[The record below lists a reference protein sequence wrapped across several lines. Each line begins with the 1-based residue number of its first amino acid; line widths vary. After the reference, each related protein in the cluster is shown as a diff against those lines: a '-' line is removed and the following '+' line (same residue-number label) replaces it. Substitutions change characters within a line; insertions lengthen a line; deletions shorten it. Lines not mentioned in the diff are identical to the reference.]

1 METILNVL
9 SVFGGLAMFL
19 YGMALMSEG
28 LQKSAGD
35 RLRTFMAKMTS
46 NAPKQIFTGTIVT
59 ALVQSSSA
67 TTIMVVSFVNAGLL
81 TLGNS
86 IGVIMGANIGTTLT
100 AWVTALGFSVN
111 IALFAVPMM
120 AFGYLMHSSKKSTLK
135 NLGQFLMG
143 FAVMYV
149 GLTFMKDCANELIGP
164 KGVFIDQ
171 MENFFSSI
179 NDWGFGSVLLFMLAG
194 AVLTIV
200 LQASSATMAITML
213 LAASGLIGFELAVAM
228 VLGENIGTTITAN
241 LAASIANTSAKR
253 AARAHTIFNIIG
265 VIWVLC
271 LFVPIVALI
280 CNIMDAIG
288 FANPMTLDLEGLS
301 AAVDTAKEAAAPEA
315 VYSSY
320 LSQVAVDP
328 TVTVEAVKEAANV
341 EVSSAEA
348 AFTAAKDAMLYGVAM
363 LHTLFNVT
371 NTLILIWFVPLIE
384 KAVIWLVK
392 EPKGEHEV
400 FRLKYIS
407 GGPLSTAELSL
418 NEAQQE
424 IVHFAE
430 ICRNGFG
437 YIRDAINEQD
447 PDKFDELNDKL
458 IKYEEITDRIEF
470 EIASYLND
478 VSKNEISEEAK
489 ERIKAM
495 YKIIGEMESLGD
507 SGESIG
513 RILKRKNIHGK
524 SFDKPLLDRLNK
536 MMDLVQKG
544 YDVMI
549 ENLKNNNLRDITNAE
564 NCEYNI
570 NEYRNYMREEHIVN
584 IENNSYNYLTGVYY
598 VDVLSELEKIGDF
611 LINISQATKG
621 KYEYEN

>member
-9 SVFGGLAMFL
+9 SVLGGLAMFL

-35 RLRTFMAKMTS
+35 RLRSFMAKMTS
-46 NAPKQIFTGTIVT
+46 NAPKRILTGTLVT

-81 TLGNS
+81 SLGNA

-100 AWVTALGFSVN
+100 AWVTSLGFSVN

-120 AFGYLMHSSKKSTLK
+120 AFGFILHSMKKSSLK
-135 NLGQFLMG
+135 NIGQFLMG

-149 GLTFMKDCANELIGP
+149 GLTFMKDCANAVLGEYET
-164 KGVFIDQ
+164 Q
-171 MENFFSSI
+171 MMGFFGSI
-179 NDWGFGSVLLFMLAG
+179 NGFGFGSILLFLVAG

-241 LAASIANTSAKR
+241 IAAAVANTSAKR
-253 AARAHTIFNIIG
+253 AARAHTIFNIVG
-265 VIWVLC
+265 VIWVLI
-271 LFVPIVALI
+271 FFAPIVVLISKIMTAL
-280 CNIMDAIG
+280 G
-288 FANPMTLDLEGLS
+288 FADPMTVDMAGLNAALTS
-301 AAVDTAKEAAAPEA
+301 AKAAPGATPESIAIAENAFLEA
-315 VYSSY
+315 
-320 LSQVAVDP
+320 
-328 TVTVEAVKEAANV
+328 KN
-341 EVSSAEA
+341 
-348 AFTAAKDAMLYGVAM
+348 AMLYGIAM

-371 NTLILIWFVPLIE
+371 NTFVLIWFTPLIE
-384 KAVIWLVK
+384 KAVVWLVK

-400 FRLKYIS
+400 FRLKYIA

-437 YIRDAINEQD
+437 YIREAINETD
-447 PDKFDELNDKL
+447 PDEFDKLNDKL

-470 EIASYLND
+470 EIATYLNE
-478 VSKNEISEEAK
+478 VSKNELSQESLEHT
-489 ERIKAM
+489 KAM

-507 SGESIG
+507 SGEAIG
-513 RILKRKNIHGK
+513 RILKRKNVHGK
-524 SFDKPLLDRLNK
+524 TFDKPLLDRLNK

-549 ENLKNNNLRDITNAE
+549 ENLKDEELKDISNAE

-570 NEYRNYMREEHIVN
+570 NECRNHLREEHIVN
-584 IENNSYNYLTGVYY
+584 IENSSYNYLTGVYY
-598 VDVLSELEKIGDF
+598 MDVLSELEKIGDF
-611 LINISQATKG
+611 LINISQASKR
-621 KYEYEN
+621 KHDYQN

>member
-1 METILNVL
+1 METLLNVL
-9 SVFGGLAMFL
+9 SVLGGLAMFL

-46 NAPKQIFTGTIVT
+46 NSFKRVLTGTVVT
-59 ALVQSSSA
+59 CLVQSSSA

-81 TLGNS
+81 TLGNA

-100 AWVTALGFSVN
+100 AWITSLGFSVN

-120 AFGYLMHSSKKSTLK
+120 GIGYLMHCAKKATLK
-135 NLGQFLMG
+135 NVGQFLMG

-149 GLTFMKDCANELIGP
+149 GLTFMKDCSNAILGQYNTG
-164 KGVFIDQ
+164 
-171 MENFFSSI
+171 MMSFFGSI
-179 NDWGFGSVLLFMLAG
+179 NGFGFGSVLLFLLAG

-213 LAASGLIGFELAVAM
+213 LAASGLIDFKLAVAM

-241 LAASIANTSAKR
+241 IAAAVANTSAKR
-253 AARAHTIFNIIG
+253 AARAHTIFNIVG

-271 LFVPIVALI
+271 VFGPIVKLICMVMEGLDFYNPMAASAQLALI
-280 CNIMDAIG
+280 
-288 FANPMTLDLEGLS
+288 ANGEV
-301 AAVDTAKEAAAPEA
+301 AA
-315 VYSSY
+315 
-320 LSQVAVDP
+320 DP
-328 TVTVEAVKEAANV
+328 AMVEIYKN
-341 EVSSAEA
+341 SL
-348 AFTAAKDAMLYGVAM
+348 LYGIAM

-371 NTLILIWFVPLIE
+371 NTLVLIWFTPLIE
-384 KAVIWLVK
+384 KAVCWLVK
-392 EPKGEHEV
+392 EPKGETEV
-400 FRLKYIS
+400 FRLKYIA

-437 YIRDAINEQD
+437 YIRDAVNEQD
-447 PDKFDELNDKL
+447 PDKFDKLNDKL

-470 EIASYLND
+470 EIATYLNE

-524 SFDKPLLDRLNK
+524 AFDKPLLDRLNK

-544 YDVMI
+544 YDAMV
-549 ENLKNNNLRDITNAE
+549 ENLKNHNLRDITNAE

-570 NEYRNYMREEHIVN
+570 NECRNHLREEHIVN
-584 IENNSYNYLTGVYY
+584 IESNSYNYLTGVYY

-611 LINISQATKG
+611 LINISQASKG

>member
-1 METILNVL
+1 MTTVLNVL
-9 SVFGGLAMFL
+9 SVLGGLAMFL

-35 RLRTFMAKMTS
+35 RLRAFMAKMTS
-46 NAPKQIFTGTIVT
+46 NSFKRVLTGTVVT
-59 ALVQSSSA
+59 CLVQSSSA

-81 TLGNS
+81 TLGNA

-100 AWVTALGFSVN
+100 AWITSLGFSVN

-120 AFGYLMHSSKKSTLK
+120 GFGYLMHCSKKATLK
-135 NLGQFLMG
+135 NIGQFLMG

-149 GLTFMKDCANELIGP
+149 GLTFMKDCSNAVLGQYNTG
-164 KGVFIDQ
+164 
-171 MENFFSSI
+171 MMSFFGSI
-179 NDWGFGSVLLFMLAG
+179 NGFGFGSVLLFLIAG

-213 LAASGLIGFELAVAM
+213 LAASGLIDFKLAVAM

-241 LAASIANTSAKR
+241 IAAAVANTSAKR

-271 LFVPIVALI
+271 LFGPVVKLI
-280 CNIMDAIG
+280 CIVM
-288 FANPMTLDLEGLS
+288 EGLNFYN
-301 AAVDTAKEAAAPEA
+301 P
-315 VYSSY
+315 
-320 LSQVAVDP
+320 
-328 TVTVEAVKEAANV
+328 VEASSQLARIANGEVAATAGDV
-341 EVSSAEA
+341 EVYKNSL
-348 AFTAAKDAMLYGVAM
+348 LYGISM

-371 NTLILIWFVPLIE
+371 NTLVLIWFTPLIE
-384 KAVIWLVK
+384 KAVCWLVK
-392 EPKGEHEV
+392 EPKGETEV

-418 NEAQQE
+418 QEAQQE
-424 IVHFAE
+424 LIHFAE

-437 YIRDAINEQD
+437 YVRDAVNEQD
-447 PDKFDELNDKL
+447 PDKFDKLNDKL
-458 IKYEEITDRIEF
+458 IKYEEITDRIEY
-470 EIASYLND
+470 EIATYLNEI
-478 VSKNEISEEAK
+478 SKNEISQEAT
-489 ERIKAM
+489 EQIKAM

-507 SGESIG
+507 SGEAIG
-513 RILKRKNIHGK
+513 RILKRKNVHGK
-524 SFDKPLLDRLNK
+524 VFDKTILDRLNK

-549 ENLKNNNLRDITNAE
+549 ENLKNNNLKEITNAE

-570 NEYRNYMREEHIVN
+570 NECRNHLREEHIVN
-584 IENNSYNYLTGVYY
+584 IESNSYNYLTGVYFM
-598 VDVLSELEKIGDF
+598 DVLSELEKIGDF
-611 LINISQATKG
+611 LINISQAVVG